1 MAPYTISLVHNK
13 LDIIYYNILGTTYYT
28 IFGTIDYAMLSIV
41 FIKGLR
47 S

>member
-13 LDIIYYNILGTTYYT
+13 LDTTYYNIFGTRYYT
-28 IFGTIDYAMLSIV
+28 IFGTIDYTMLGIV